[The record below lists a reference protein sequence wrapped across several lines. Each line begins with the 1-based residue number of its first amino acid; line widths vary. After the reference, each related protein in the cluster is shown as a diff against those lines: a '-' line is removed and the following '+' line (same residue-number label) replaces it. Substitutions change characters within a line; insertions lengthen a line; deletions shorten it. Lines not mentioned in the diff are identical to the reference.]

1 MHAVFLILS
10 AACGFLGVALGAFG
24 AHGLKM
30 ILTPE
35 MLAVYKTAVDY
46 QMWHALGLGIIA
58 VFMQQ
63 AQDSVLLKW
72 AGWSMFTGI
81 LLFSGSLYLL
91 AVFNLKWLGMVTPF
105 GGLSFLAGWI
115 LIALFAFQSLKAGNQ
130 S

>member
-72 AGWSMFTGI
+72 AGWSMFAGI